1 MLTCFFLSESELS
14 ESDTE
19 NERNFQFEFL
29 IDGIYLH
36 DTLDKHLKSHNITTV
51 SIPQFINHISV
62 THDVNCFTLLIINFA
77 HNQNSLKIVLS
88 TVVYM

>member
-19 NERNFQFEFL
+19 NERNFQFDFL

-51 SIPQFINHISV
+51 STPLYLTISLSLMIV
-62 THDVNCFTLLIINFA
+62 SCFTLFIIDSA
-77 HNQNSLKIVLS
+77 HNQNS
-88 TVVYM
+88 